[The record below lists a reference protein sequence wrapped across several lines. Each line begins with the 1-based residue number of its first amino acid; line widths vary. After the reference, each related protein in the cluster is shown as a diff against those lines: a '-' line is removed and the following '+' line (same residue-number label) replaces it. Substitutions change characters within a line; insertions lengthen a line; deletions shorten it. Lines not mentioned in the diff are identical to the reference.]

1 MTDEEGTFAKIL
13 AAAGIGSLKIFLVL
27 AKFCDDGVRATKIG
41 HGVYDG
47 GRATENILHTA
58 RPEQLHDIFQHGSQL
73 ATGNDERR
81 VEQPYQ
87 LEDSP

>member
-1 MTDEEGTFAKIL
+1 MDNVTT
-13 AAAGIGSLKIFLVL
+13 
-27 AKFCDDGVRATKIG
+27 
-41 HGVYDG
+41 G

-87 LEDSP
+87 LEASP